1 MYSLMVHSDNS
12 TSRKSTSLLLRTF
25 NLILLSL
32 LFDSEEL
39 DWYKTKSLS
48 GNCYSEFS
56 ETYQLNLMIL
66 FIMIYI
72 NCNLGNLTGSEQI

>member
-39 DWYKTKSLS
+39 DWYKTKSKWFASHFYLRFRAQPFLKLK
-48 GNCYSEFS
+48 EIFS
-56 ETYQLNLMIL
+56 LKMENVK
-66 FIMIYI
+66 
-72 NCNLGNLTGSEQI
+72 